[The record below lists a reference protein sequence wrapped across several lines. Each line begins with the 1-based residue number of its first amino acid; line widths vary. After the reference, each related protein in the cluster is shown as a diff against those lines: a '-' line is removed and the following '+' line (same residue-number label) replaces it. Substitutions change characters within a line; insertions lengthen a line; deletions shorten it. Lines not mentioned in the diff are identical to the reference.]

1 MIDYKL
7 IADNDPGG
15 DLETAFAQMQAE
27 TVTVPV
33 PGKRQTYLSIA
44 DEVGFAEAAALSG
57 TVEAEVTAKQL
68 PKWVDVALEQDGID
82 VTNPQ
87 VGPILSS
94 LVNETLTQTMVD
106 AIIATGSEDRP
117 KYPGLRIGYLA
128 DARRKRERGEI

>member
-1 MIDYKL
+1 MIDYKA
-7 IADNDPGG
+7 IADGDPGG
-15 DLETAFAQMQAE
+15 DLEAAFAAMAAE
-27 TVTVPV
+27 TVTVQI
-33 PGKRQTYLSIA
+33 PGKRQTYISIA

-87 VGPILSS
+87 VKPILDGM
-94 LVNETLTQTMVD
+94 VNDLLTQAMVD

>member
-44 DEVGFAEAAALSG
+44 DEVGFTEAATLSATIAAAVQAG
-57 TVEAEVTAKQL
+57 QL
-68 PKWVDVALEQDGID
+68 PRWVDIALEGPGID
-82 VTNPQ
+82 VTNAQ
-87 VGPILSS
+87 VGPILTS
-94 LVNETLTQTMVD
+94 LVNASLTSEMVNS
-106 AIIATGSEDRP
+106 IIATGTETQP
-117 KYPGLRIGYLA
+117 KYAGLRIGYLA